1 LNSRGMEMFIKSWM
15 PKEGRAKGIIFL
27 CHGYADTVTFF
38 FEGLARI
45 WAAAGYA
52 VFGMDYPGFGLSEG
66 LHGYVPNFD
75 NLVDDVVEQYRAV
88 KGTQYQ
94 YIYLQD
100 YFSSHLVVVVNDLIS
115 CVFQV
120 LCPVRVLSH
129 LYCLGI
135 H

>member
-1 LNSRGMEMFIKSWM
+1 
-15 PKEGRAKGIIFL
+15 
-27 CHGYADTVTFF
+27 
-38 FEGLARI
+38 
-45 WAAAGYA
+45 
-52 VFGMDYPGFGLSEG
+52 MDYPGFGLSEG

-100 YFSSHLVVVVNDLIS
+100 YFCSHLVVVVNDLIS
-115 CVFQV
+115 FVFQV
-120 LCPVRVLSH
+120 LCLVHIVSH
-129 LYCLGI
+129 LYCIGI

>member
-1 LNSRGMEMFIKSWM
+1 
-15 PKEGRAKGIIFL
+15 
-27 CHGYADTVTFF
+27 
-38 FEGLARI
+38 
-45 WAAAGYA
+45 
-52 VFGMDYPGFGLSEG
+52 MDYPGFGLSEG